1 LKYLLF
7 SLLFVVFFSC
17 KKEKQDSI
25 QKQDSKPL
33 LSVVKEYGVTEKVNA
48 LFLKDVEDWQE
59 LKAVDDFLLRFKKAS
74 PNEVLSNALELESL
88 VSSLKDSV
96 TPALFDI
103 PSFSAR
109 INILHNETLRLA
121 DMTFIAAIKAPEVTT
136 QTEKIISAFSGVN
149 SKVNIILSKKRFEDA
164 IGTDIIFI
172 GLDSTKIDT
181 ISKKSIKKNF
191 KGNLLNKKRSK
202 AGFFEKPKRLQLP
215 TSKEKQDHIE
225 KQAFVLD
232 SIKSDTIS
240 KKQIKKNFEGNLLN
254 KKRSKAGFSKKPKRL
269 QLPLSKN
276 KQL

>member
-96 TPALFDI
+96 KPILFDI
-103 PSFSAR
+103 PSFKAR

-121 DMTFIAAIKAPEVTT
+121 DMTFIAAVKAPEITA

-149 SKVNIILSKKRFEDA
+149 SKVNTILSKKRFEDA
-164 IGTDIIFI
+164 IGTDIVFI

-191 KGNLLNKKRSK
+191 KGY
-202 AGFFEKPKRLQLP
+202 
-215 TSKEKQDHIE
+215 
-225 KQAFVLD
+225 
-232 SIKSDTIS
+232 
-240 KKQIKKNFEGNLLN
+240 LLN

-269 QLPLSKN
+269 QLPTSKEKQDLIQKQDFVLDSIKSDTILKKQIKKNFEGNLLNKKKSKVGFSKNPKRLQLPLTKN

>member
-215 TSKEKQDHIE
+215 TSKEKQDLIQ
-225 KQAFVLD
+225 KQDFVLV
-232 SIKSDTIS
+232 SIKSDTIL

-254 KKRSKAGFSKKPKRL
+254 KKNPK
-269 QLPLSKN
+269 
-276 KQL
+276 

>member
-7 SLLFVVFFSC
+7 SLLFAVFFSC

-96 TPALFDI
+96 KPILFDI
-103 PSFSAR
+103 PSFKAR

-121 DMTFIAAIKAPEVTT
+121 DMTFIAAVKAPEITA

-149 SKVNIILSKKRFEDA
+149 SKVNTILSKKRFEDA
-164 IGTDIIFI
+164 IGTDIVFI

-181 ISKKSIKKNF
+181 ISKKAIQKNF
-191 KGNLLNKKRSK
+191 KGNLQNKKRFK
-202 AGFFEKPKRLQLP
+202 AGFSEKPKRLQLP
-215 TSKEKQDHIE
+215 PSRNKQD
-225 KQAFVLD
+225 FVLD
-232 SIKSDTIS
+232 STKIDTIS
-240 KKQIKKNFEGNLLN
+240 KFQ
-254 KKRSKAGFSKKPKRL
+254 
-269 QLPLSKN
+269 
-276 KQL
+276 

>member
-1 LKYLLF
+1 MKYLLF

-17 KKEKQDSI
+17 KKEKQDPI

-88 VSSLKDSV
+88 VNSLKDSV
-96 TPALFDI
+96 KPELFDV
-103 PSFSAR
+103 PSFIAR

-121 DMTFIAAIKAPEVTT
+121 DMTFIAAIKAPEVTA

-149 SKVNIILSKKRFEDA
+149 SKVNTILSKKRFEAA
-164 IGTDIIFI
+164 IGTDINFI
-172 GLDSTKIDT
+172 GLDSTKIDIVSKKSIKKNFEGNLLNKKRSKSGFSKMPKRLQLSTSKEKQDLIQKQDFVLDSTKIDT

-191 KGNLLNKKRSK
+191 GRNLLNKRKSK
-202 AGFFEKPKRLQLP
+202 AGFFEKPKRL
-215 TSKEKQDHIE
+215 K
-225 KQAFVLD
+225 
-232 SIKSDTIS
+232 
-240 KKQIKKNFEGNLLN
+240 
-254 KKRSKAGFSKKPKRL
+254 
-269 QLPLSKN
+269 LPLSKN